1 MTARRLHQFA
11 QEDTPVNVNVP
22 SGWAGIIAWLAGRY
36 GVAIL
41 VAVACMYAL
50 HQVYQDYKQLTVVV
64 LEALQRQT
72 EVNAK
77 SLIIMEQLQRTMEDI
92 QRDAREAHRYSHNP
106 TSPNR

>member
-1 MTARRLHQFA
+1 MTTKRLHQFA
-11 QEDTPVNVNVP
+11 QEDTPERVQVP
-22 SGWAGIIAWLAGRY
+22 PGYAGILMWLAGRY

-41 VAVACMYAL
+41 VAAACMFAL

-77 SLIIMEQLQRTMEDI
+77 SLVVMEQLQRTMEELS
-92 QRDAREAHRYSHNP
+92 REAREAHRYSQK
-106 TSPNR
+106 